1 MNSLTVIAVV
11 ITLSSHSSALFLPGK
26 SLSARPPQSTKRWN
40 VSGHPLATIVSPSWE
55 SSPACLYMSSLP
67 FNFGQQQ
74 IARQNVLIPLLV
86 DTSDADGQRR
96 YNVPLPN
103 AHLPPQLTTASLY
116 ELNVEVPLHRLVI
129 QDRISAT
136 MMSDSSPILDEG
148 CTYGH
153 VVYTP
158 VTSDGLVG
166 SIGCASEIL
175 IGAPSAMNMDDQSS
189 KDPEDSGPLFVLARG
204 LFRFRVKEI
213 VKTIPYPIVKI
224 DEILDD
230 SIDTDSDIDDDG
242 DIFDTL
248 SSKDLVKQIFQCLNK
263 VLKSQAEAIS
273 TPLTPLEKS
282 ILEDAPTTT
291 PMVQEINRR
300 FDAEE
305 RIVVFETFT
314 SSILDIAP
322 NERDRIFAVAMI
334 AGELANLPSD
344 IRVKMLTTTNG
355 VARLRLVLRELS
367 SMLSLD
373 SARKITKSLSLNAGG
388 DSDSINIDQKNLQEA
403 EDEQKQLQV
412 GTPRL
417 PPWANQIKKGIRV
430 EYFWSEAEGWCPGTV
445 CEDPVKIID
454 EIIVTVKFDDDG
466 SIHKLPFRGD
476 DKARWRPPSGN
487 TGAFD

>member
-1 MNSLTVIAVV
+1 
-11 ITLSSHSSALFLPGK
+11 
-26 SLSARPPQSTKRWN
+26 
-40 VSGHPLATIVSPSWE
+40 
-55 SSPACLYMSSLP
+55 
-67 FNFGQQQ
+67 
-74 IARQNVLIPLLV
+74 
-86 DTSDADGQRR
+86 
-96 YNVPLPN
+96 
-103 AHLPPQLTTASLY
+103 
-116 ELNVEVPLHRLVI
+116 
-129 QDRISAT
+129 

-175 IGAPSAMNMDDQSS
+175 IGAPSDMNMEDKSS

-213 VKTIPYPIVKI
+213 VKTIPYPVAKV

-248 SSKDLVKQIFQCLNK
+248 SSKDLVKQIFQCLDK

-373 SARKITKSLSLNAGG
+373 SARKITKSLSLSTGG
-388 DSDSINIDQKNLQEA
+388 DSDSINIDQKNLKEA

-430 EYFWSEAEGWCPGTV
+430 EYFWNEDEGWCPGTV

>member
-1 MNSLTVIAVV
+1 MNSLTVIAVA
-11 ITLSSHSSALFLPGK
+11 ITLSSHSSALFFPSK
-26 SLSARPPQSTKRWN
+26 SLSVRPPQSNKRWN
-40 VSGHPLATIVSPSWE
+40 VSGPSAAKVSPSLK
-55 SSPACLYMSSLP
+55 SSSACLYMSSLP

-213 VKTIPYPIVKI
+213 VKTIPYPVAKV

-263 VLKSQAEAIS
+263 VLEETRKF
-273 TPLTPLEKS
+273 EKRGQS
-282 ILEDAPTTT
+282 KNSPR
-291 PMVQEINRR
+291 N
-300 FDAEE
+300 
-305 RIVVFETFT
+305 
-314 SSILDIAP
+314 
-322 NERDRIFAVAMI
+322 VAM
-334 AGELANLPSD
+334 
-344 IRVKMLTTTNG
+344 
-355 VARLRLVLRELS
+355 
-367 SMLSLD
+367 
-373 SARKITKSLSLNAGG
+373 
-388 DSDSINIDQKNLQEA
+388 
-403 EDEQKQLQV
+403 
-412 GTPRL
+412 
-417 PPWANQIKKGIRV
+417 
-430 EYFWSEAEGWCPGTV
+430 
-445 CEDPVKIID
+445 
-454 EIIVTVKFDDDG
+454 
-466 SIHKLPFRGD
+466 
-476 DKARWRPPSGN
+476 
-487 TGAFD
+487 